1 MKAVLMSI
9 QPKWCEKIAR
19 GEKTVEVRKTRP
31 KLETPFKCYIYCTK
45 DELLTKSH
53 YDGSIYISFNKKFK
67 SILEK
72 AGNITFSGKVIGEF
86 MCDRIEEIPCYIE
99 ASEYNEYLVSDQFLQ
114 NCKLSYTELYDYFN
128 GKDGYGL
135 HISDLKIYD
144 NPKELKK
151 FRKPCPYGDLPCW
164 SCPSCD
170 KDENDNIIQCFN
182 TVSRPPQSWCYVEE
196 L

>member
-9 QPKWCEKIAR
+9 KPKWCEKIAR

-53 YDGSIYISFNKKFK
+53 CDGSLYISYNKKFK
-67 SILEK
+67 SALER
-72 AGNITFSGKVIGEF
+72 AGNITFSGKVVGEF
-86 MCDRIEEIPCYIE
+86 VCDMVDEYKYSTIDGVEIDDDTLIETALGWEEINIY
-99 ASEYNEYLVSDQFLQ
+99 A
-114 NCKLSYTELYDYFN
+114 KGKTLY
-128 GKDGYGL
+128 GW

-144 NPKELKK
+144 EPKGLGEFL
-151 FRKPCPYGDLPCW
+151 
-164 SCPSCD
+164 SPSGSD
-170 KDENDNIIQCFN
+170 GVWGNHYLY
-182 TVSRPPQSWCYVEE
+182 RAPQSWCYVEE